1 MGKKSGVTIRSDTA
15 CDVLKRIQSLK
26 DIDVLIGIPEGK
38 ARADSDGLSNAQ
50 LGYLQA
56 TGATIKIPAHDITIN
71 RSINADGSLRRGG
84 RFVKASK
91 ANFSTTHH
99 IGEQIVT
106 LPPRPFLEP
115 GIEKSEK
122 ETIPLMRSA
131 VDLALDGNTSGAIAE
146 LNRAGQLAADA
157 ARNIIGE
164 GTELDPLAPSTRRQR
179 IAKGQ
184 DIKPLYVTGS
194 LMRSI
199 THVVRYKKVGMA

>member
-1 MGKKSGVTIRSDTA
+1 MAKKSGVTVRQDSTD
-15 CDVLKRIQSLK
+15 DVLKRIQSLK

-38 ARADSDGLSNAQ
+38 ARADGDGLSNAQ

-56 TGATIKIPAHDITIN
+56 TGATIKIPAHEVTIN
-71 RSINADGSLRRGG
+71 RSINDDGSLRRGG
-84 RFVKASK
+84 RFVKANK

-99 IGEQIVT
+99 VGEQIVT

-115 GIEKSEK
+115 GIAKSEK

-131 VDLALDGNTSGAIAE
+131 VNLALNGNKSGAIAE

-157 ARNIIGE
+157 ARGIIGE
-164 GTELDPLAPSTRRQR
+164 GTELEPLAPSTRRQR
-179 IAKGQ
+179 MAKGQ

-194 LMRSI
+194 LMKSI

>member
-1 MGKKSGVTIRSDTA
+1 MAKKSGVTVRSDTTK
-15 CDVLKRIQSLK
+15 DVLKRISSLK

-38 ARADSDGLSNAQ
+38 ERADGEGITNAQ

-56 TGATIKIPAHDITIN
+56 TGATIKIPAHEVTIN

-99 IGEQIVT
+99 VGEQIVT

-131 VDLALDGNTSGAIAE
+131 VDLALDGKTSEAIAE

-164 GTELDPLAPSTRRQR
+164 GTELEPLAPSTRRQR

-199 THVVRYKKVGMA
+199 THVVRHKKVGMA

>member
-1 MGKKSGVTIRSDTA
+1 MSKKSGVIVMQDSTD
-15 CDVLKRIQSLK
+15 DVLKRIQSLK
-26 DIDVLIGIPEGK
+26 GIDVLIGIPEDK
-38 ARADSDGLSNAQ
+38 SRADGDGITNSQ

-56 TGATIKIPAHDITIN
+56 TGATIKIPAHEVTIN

-84 RFVKASK
+84 RFTKASK

-99 IGEQIVT
+99 VGEQIVT
-106 LPPRPFLEP
+106 LPPRQFLGP

-122 ETIPLMRSA
+122 DTIPLMRSA
-131 VDLALDGNTSGAIAE
+131 AEQALNGNTAGAIAE

-157 ARNIIGE
+157 ARTIIGD
-164 GTELDPLAPSTRRQR
+164 GTELEPLAPSTRRQR

-184 DIKPLYVTGS
+184 DTKPLYVTGS

-199 THVVRYKKVGMA
+199 VHVVRHKK